1 MAPIHAVARDP
12 ELKGKVKDLTQYLY
26 KFDEQII
33 VEGLVKILKPFKV
46 ASEML
51 SSTRDP
57 TLSLVLPSLHD
68 MKQKLQPVVLE
79 VPNRNEE
86 SDEEEEESDEMK
98 AHKVLEKVKG
108 KMLKLI
114 DEKLVTT
121 EHHEIASMLDPAT
134 KGWIIQ
140 KKSSDYVQKKLIKMI
155 SENANE
161 EPVRIKQEP
170 QDDSENTE
178 NVPPLPDLP
187 ALPDPGPSS
196 PDQKKVKI
204 ENEPPSHWLAD
215 VLITKVEAP
224 DPKVAEAKIQQEVDL
239 FMMEDPIAFNIGL
252 TLKWWSEHANIYPRL
267 AKLAKKY
274 LCTPASSVPSERIWS
289 LAGNILTKKRS
300 ALAPE
305 NLDLLIFLHHNRKN

>member
-1 MAPIHAVARDP
+1 MINLLVRAILNEQGRIRTIVAKGRNTVSYYHRSPQATYFFQQKQKLLLTEDKWHALIQDVVTRWNSTVAMLERLSEQMAPIHAVARDP

-224 DPKVAEAKIQQEVDL
+224 DPKVAK
-239 FMMEDPIAFNIGL
+239 
-252 TLKWWSEHANIYPRL
+252 
-267 AKLAKKY
+267 
-274 LCTPASSVPSERIWS
+274 
-289 LAGNILTKKRS
+289 AGS
-300 ALAPE
+300 
-305 NLDLLIFLHHNRKN
+305 